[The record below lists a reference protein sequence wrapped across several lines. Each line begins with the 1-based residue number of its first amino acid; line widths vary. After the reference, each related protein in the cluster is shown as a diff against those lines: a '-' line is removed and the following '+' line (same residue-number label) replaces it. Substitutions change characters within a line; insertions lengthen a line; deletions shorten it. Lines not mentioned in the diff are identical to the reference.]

1 MYHKVDNMPV
11 SKNRAKHKQK
21 VQAWKQKNELIT
33 KSFNKKLME
42 ALQSKTN
49 STQSEGEVQ
58 LKVK

>member
-1 MYHKVDNMPV
+1 MPV

-58 LKVK
+58 LKVKE

>member
-11 SKNRAKHKQK
+11 SKNRKNHKQK
-21 VQAWKQKNELIT
+21 VQAWKQKNDNIT
-33 KSFNKKLME
+33 KSFNKQLRE
-42 ALQSKTN
+42 AIAKTN